1 MLVGADKW
9 RNKVESPPFY
19 QQPSKTKQNT
29 HTHTQK
35 EKKNIS
41 RLFVVVCK
49 LQQHIDADTTP
60 GHREEKFQYQRVY
73 LRNLWWNVNGYDIT
87 SILNHYYNWSD
98 YLYNYMKRCW
108 SKAFF
113 FCGSI
118 LYYCLTHINIYRF
131 HNPPKNWFVYTRLF
145 SLYKF
150 QIPIFFL
157 SSLDFTINLNA
168 AWAIRCSRLYLR
180 AGCCFHPTITFSL
193 YHHQFTTV
201 QHTDNMRWV
210 IYKKRRA
217 NYDMASH
224 KRCGYIRNT
233 TIQGKKNRE
242 REREEKSLS

>member
-113 FCGSI
+113 FLRFYSI
-118 LYYCLTHINIYRF
+118 LLSHPHKYRSISQ
-131 HNPPKNWFVYTRLF
+131 PPKKLICLYT
-145 SLYKF
+145 
-150 QIPIFFL
+150 PIFF
-157 SSLDFTINLNA
+157 I
-168 AWAIRCSRLYLR
+168 
-180 AGCCFHPTITFSL
+180 
-193 YHHQFTTV
+193 
-201 QHTDNMRWV
+201 
-210 IYKKRRA
+210 
-217 NYDMASH
+217 
-224 KRCGYIRNT
+224 
-233 TIQGKKNRE
+233 
-242 REREEKSLS
+242 